1 MRTPEQK
8 AKDRADRERW
18 VQETYGKNMTIEQ
31 HAILYGARQ
40 AERTE
45 IAKENGDEPEGDD
58 E

>member
-18 VQETYGKNMTIEQ
+18 LQETYGKSMTVEQ
-31 HAILYGARQ
+31 HATLYAARQ
-40 AERTE
+40 AMRTE
-45 IAKENGDEPEGDD
+45 IATENGDDPEGDD